1 MTRIARIILWRLI
14 AGAGVLWVAATIT
27 FLAMNLTGGDTAIA
41 ILGGPEALPTADVI
55 AQVRREYG
63 LDQPLIVQYGHYLA
77 RLATGDLGESYRL
90 RVPVSAAIAEQ
101 AGATLTLAFLAS
113 ALAVAM
119 ATVVA
124 LLTARRARWVR
135 SAASGGELVL
145 TAVPG
150 FVIGLL
156 LLLVFSFRLHWL
168 PVAGDGGWRA
178 LVLPVFTLSLPLA
191 AMLAQVLRQELETI
205 LEQPFIVTARA
216 RGLSEAGV
224 RLRHALRH
232 ALIPLI
238 TISGH
243 MFGFILGGAI
253 VTETLF
259 SRQGIGRLM
268 ADATA
273 ATDIPMVVGIT
284 LLAAASYVVV
294 NLIVDLLN
302 ALVDPRAAA

>member
-1 MTRIARIILWRLI
+1 
-14 AGAGVLWVAATIT
+14 
-27 FLAMNLTGGDTAIA
+27 
-41 ILGGPEALPTADVI
+41 
-55 AQVRREYG
+55 
-63 LDQPLIVQYGHYLA
+63 
-77 RLATGDLGESYRL
+77 
-90 RVPVSAAIAEQ
+90 
-101 AGATLTLAFLAS
+101 
-113 ALAVAM
+113 
-119 ATVVA
+119 
-124 LLTARRARWVR
+124 
-135 SAASGGELVL
+135 SGGELVL

-156 LLLVFSFRLHWL
+156 LLLMFSFQLRWL
-168 PVAGDGGWRA
+168 PVAGEGDWRA
-178 LVLPVFTLSLPLA
+178 LVLPVLTLSLPLA

-243 MFGFILGGAI
+243 MFGFVLGGAI

-284 LLAAASYVVV
+284 LLAAVSYVVV

-302 ALVDPRAAA
+302 ALVDPRATA